1 MSANF
6 LEKEVLR
13 QISYL
18 VVAKILTWSWCLD
31 LGSEATWLRTK
42 KTFSKNCKNK
52 KQKNKTKQKNKKSCE
67 YENCSSNSSNQ
78 V

>member
-1 MSANF
+1 MSAYF

-18 VVAKILTWSWCLD
+18 VVTKILTWSWSLE

-42 KTFSKNCKNK
+42 KTFSKNCK
-52 KQKNKTKQKNKKSCE
+52 KTKNKK
-67 YENCSSNSSNQ
+67 N
-78 V
+78 